1 LKLCVAGLAMTVEKA
16 ENESQGHKD
25 PTQPDGSFGENI
37 GCLSAKNRVGKV
49 SAKGSTEAFGS
60 GLLHEDK
67 EGQKNTNQEVDS

>member
-1 LKLCVAGLAMTVEKA
+1 MTVEQA

-25 PTQPDGSFGENI
+25 ATQPDGSFGENI